1 MPGTPEHRRLIRTDV
16 PGVYR
21 RGRRYVAITRYRG
34 RLVKT
39 YHRTKSEA
47 KEAKARRDA
56 GERPTA
62 REPFASY
69 AERWLV
75 EYRGRTAKGLAPTT
89 REDYAYLIREYAIP
103 FFDRKAIGDI
113 GPLDV
118 KRFIE
123 HLGTVRQKRRRR
135 LPDGTVSSVRDRS
148 APTLSPASIRR
159 IVAPLKALLAEAY
172 ELELL
177 PSNPARVRVVVHG
190 ERTVQR
196 APKVMTTDEVTAVL
210 QELSD
215 RDRLLFSFLS
225 RTGVRISE
233 ALGAKWKD
241 IEQADDGPVF
251 QIRRQHY
258 RGELREEA
266 KTDAGS
272 RGVALLPSV
281 MRDLLRHRSSSRYS
295 GEDDPIF
302 PTITGTHQ
310 DAHNVRN
317 RLRPAAKAAGV
328 PWVTPHVFRHS
339 LATEL
344 RDRGY
349 DASVIARVL
358 GHTDE
363 AFTRRVYIHTR
374 DVPRFDEL
382 DHDAEVH

>member
-1 MPGTPEHRRLIRTDV
+1 MAATPEHRRLIRTDV

-47 KEAKARRDA
+47 KEAKARRDS

-62 REPFASY
+62 REPFARY

-75 EYRGRTAKGLAPTT
+75 EYRGRTAKGLAPST
-89 REDYAYLIREYAIP
+89 RADNAYAIREYAIP
-103 FFDRKAIGDI
+103 FFGTKAIGDV

-118 KRFIE
+118 KQFIE
-123 HLGTVRQKRRRR
+123 HLAALRQKRRRR
-135 LPDGTVSSVRDRS
+135 LPDGTVAYVRERS
-148 APTLSPASIRR
+148 APTLSPATIRR
-159 IVAPLKALLAEAY
+159 IVAPLKSLLAEAY

-177 PSNPARVRVVVHG
+177 PSNPGKVRVIVPG
-190 ERTVQR
+190 ERQ
-196 APKVMTTDEVTAVL
+196 ASGGPKYMTTEEVAVVL
-210 QELSD
+210 EALSD
-215 RDRLLFSFLS
+215 RDRLLFVFLS

-241 IEQADDGPVF
+241 IEQTEDGPVF
-251 QIRRQHY
+251 HVRRQHY

-266 KTDAGS
+266 KTDAGA
-272 RGVALLPSV
+272 RAVALLPSL
-281 MRDLLRHRSSSRYS
+281 MRDLLEHRGTTPYPAD
-295 GEDDPIF
+295 DDPIF

-317 RLRPAAKAAGV
+317 RLRPAARAAGV
-328 PWVTPHVFRHS
+328 AWVTPHVFRHS

-349 DASVIARVL
+349 DASIIARVL

-374 DVPRFDEL
+374 EVPRFDDL
-382 DHDAEVH
+382 DVG